1 MDPRNVIIRP
11 LVTEKGV
18 YYAETLRIYPFEVDL
33 AANKTQ
39 IKNAIETIYDVKVK
53 GVRTMNMSGK
63 KRRVRYRIGRK
74 PRWKKALVTLAEGGS
89 IEII

>member
-11 LVTEKGV
+11 LVTEKGM
-18 YYAETLRIYPFEVDL
+18 YCTETFRAYPFEVDR
-33 AANKTQ
+33 AANKIQ
-39 IKNAIETIYDVKVK
+39 IKGAIETIYDVKVT
-53 GVRTMNMSGK
+53 GVRTMNMKGK

-74 PRWKKALVTLAEGGS
+74 PRWKKAIVTLAEGDS